1 MKTTNWRMK
10 KNTISAKN
18 GMVVSEHTAVTK
30 AGVDVLMN
38 GGNAVDAAV
47 AMGFAVGV
55 CGPFMSGLGGGG
67 HMVIY
72 EAQSGQ
78 TAVVDYNMRAPKAAT
93 PDMYEFLPGPPG
105 GNFSWRPVKDVANA
119 VGYRSVTVPGTIAG
133 LCLALEKF
141 GTMGRAEVTKAAV
154 EYAEDGFDVD
164 EFLALSIASRW
175 GIITQFPETAALFLD
190 SEGSLQSTLKPPGR
204 IVQKDLAQTLKNVVA
219 EGADAYYSGA
229 TAHAIAQ
236 DMRDHGG
243 LLSEEDLASYKAE
256 IFRPG
261 LTTSY
266 HGYTVVAPPESC
278 GGPTMV
284 EALNILDSFE
294 LQTLPHNSGEAL
306 HLIAEALRLAF
317 ADRFRMIGD
326 PDFVPSSL
334 DELTSKSYARE
345 LAKEV
350 DLEQAKSLPPI
361 TELLST
367 EVQPAK
373 APASVSGGAETTQ
386 LCVADKEGNVVS
398 ITQTLQTWSGVI
410 PGGSGVPLNGAM
422 SWFNPEPGRAN
433 SVEGGKRILS
443 NMCPVIVLK
452 DGKPVLAFG
461 APGGRKIMSAV
472 LQVLVNVVD
481 YGMDLQRAIAA
492 PRIDACDTELLV
504 DDRIPR
510 KSIDELKKRG
520 HRLVTTEEVFL
531 GRRFAGPAGIQVDPT
546 NGELHSGLCEFDL
559 TCAAGY

>member
-1 MKTTNWRMK
+1 MKTTKWRMK
-10 KNTISAKN
+10 KDRIAAKN
-18 GMVVSEHTAVTK
+18 GMVVSEHAAVTK

-72 EAQSGQ
+72 QAKSGQ
-78 TAVVDYNMRAPKAAT
+78 TAVVDYAMRAPKAAT

-141 GTMGRAEVTKAAV
+141 GTMGRAEVMQSAL

-164 EFLALSIASRW
+164 VFLALTIASRW

-204 IVQKDLAQTLKNVVA
+204 IVQKDLARTLKSIVK
-219 EGADAYYSGA
+219 EGPDAYYAGE
-229 TAHAIAQ
+229 TARAIAQ

-243 LLSEEDLASYKAE
+243 LLSEEDLASYKAD
-256 IFRPG
+256 IFSPG

-266 HGYTVVAPPESC
+266 HGYTIIAPPVSC

-284 EALNILDSFE
+284 EALNTLESFE
-294 LQTLPHNSGEAL
+294 LQKLPHNSGEAL
-306 HLIAEALRLAF
+306 HVIAEALRLAF
-317 ADRFRMIGD
+317 ADRFRMLGD

-334 DELTSKSYARE
+334 DGLTSKSHANE

-350 DLEQAKSLPPI
+350 NLAQAKSLPPI

-367 EVQPAK
+367 EVQPAG
-373 APASVSGGAETTQ
+373 APVGAETTQ
-386 LCVADKEGNVVS
+386 LCVVDKEGNMVS

-443 NMCPVIVLK
+443 NMSPVLVLK
-452 DGKPVLAFG
+452 DGKPVLTFG

-481 YGMDLQRAIAA
+481 YGMDLHRAIAA
-492 PRIDACDTELLV
+492 PRIDASETELLV
-504 DDRIPR
+504 DDRIPK
-510 KSIDELKKRG
+510 KSIDELKKKG
-520 HRLVTTEEVFL
+520 HKIVTTEEVFL
-531 GRRFAGPAGIQVDPT
+531 SRRFAGPAGIQVDST